1 MTKDNLIEIIGRI
14 VQYEVN
20 KAVKATRKEMQAEI
34 SKAVNNLK
42 VQLLQ
47 EMKRGNQS
55 TNTAAIKSTDPIG
68 RIHSEFRKSYQSTQ
82 KQTPTYS
89 TSPILNELL
98 TKTQPLQGD
107 ELADVGSISVLDNI
121 GKVRGKN
128 PMADILNRD
137 YTALVKKI
145 DPPKAKPQ
153 QPTNQGQ
160 GQNQSIQREEFRN
173 SIMSKMQMG
182 ENATVDL
189 GEDLSW
195 MKDLD

>member
-14 VQYEVN
+14 AQYEVS
-20 KAVKATRKEMQAEI
+20 KMQKQLKREMQAEI

-55 TNTAAIKSTDPIG
+55 TNTVGIKSTDPIG
-68 RIHSEFRKSYQSTQ
+68 KIHSEFRKSYQSNQ

-137 YTALVKKI
+137 YTALVKKME
-145 DPPKAKPQ
+145 PPQKAKTQ
-153 QPTNQGQ
+153 QPTNQVQ
-160 GQNQSIQREEFRN
+160 GQNQSLQREEFRN
-173 SIMSKMQMG
+173 SIMSKMQMNEG
-182 ENATVDL
+182 TVDL

-195 MKDLD
+195 MDNLA

>member
-47 EMKRGNQS
+47 EMKRGNQP
-55 TNTAAIKSTDPIG
+55 TNNNTTIAIKSTDPIG
-68 RIHSEFRKSYQSTQ
+68 KIHSEFRKSYQSTQ
-82 KQTPTYS
+82 RQTPTYS

-107 ELADVGSISVLDNI
+107 ELADVGAISVLDNI
-121 GKVRGKN
+121 GKIGGKN

-137 YTALVKKI
+137 YTALVKKME
-145 DPPKAKPQ
+145 PPQKAKLQ
-153 QPTNQGQ
+153 QPIV
-160 GQNQSIQREEFRN
+160 NQSLQREEFRN
-173 SIMSKMQMG
+173 SIMSKMQMNEG
-182 ENATVDL
+182 TVDL